1 MRTLFTKFLLV
12 ASLLF
17 LFLPALTAQ
26 TSATVTG
33 VVTDASGAILPD
45 TEVVLSNP
53 TTGVQYKDTT
63 NSAGS
68 YHFADVPPGPHYVMT
83 FSHAGFA
90 SYSVKDVYVNVANSR
105 TQNAKLSPGTQ
116 QTIEVSAS
124 GEGVTINTEDASI
137 GNNFQVE
144 QMNDLPVANRNSPG
158 ALINLQ
164 PGVANSS
171 VTGARTD
178 QTNITLD
185 GLDVNDF
192 ATGSFGAVTGNAPVD
207 SVQEFRGTV
216 AGFQTSSGQGG
227 GGQFQFITKSGTNHF
242 HGNLNEYHR
251 DNSTTANSWFNKNAV
266 PLVRQPKLV
275 RNQFGGALGGPIL
288 HDKLFFF
295 VDVNESRIAQQ
306 ANVSRIVPLPSYVA
320 GNINYVTNAPNC
332 AGKKMTDPTASPSC
346 FGTLT
351 PAQVKALD
359 PAGIGQSPAVA
370 ALLKSYPAPNDLS
383 LGDGINTGGYRFTA
397 DAGDNLSNYVGKIDY
412 TLTPKIKISARGSL
426 SRENR
431 VQAGAYQQFPG
442 LPAAG
447 QFVDRSYAYVVNVDW
462 QISQNKYNHFGYG
475 SNVQDYSFP
484 RAGNSLGVNQI
495 TFASGTT
502 TLMATPFS
510 SPSNGQARHVPIPQ
524 VSDDFIWALGR
535 HNLNFGGLFKWI
547 NTSSS
552 THLDLLT
559 QSIGLG
565 GNVQGFTSALHPA
578 NFGAS
583 NSGDVVK
590 FDEAFAVQLGRVGS
604 TSGTYNYD
612 KAGNALPLG
621 SGSNRTYRY
630 YQTMAYA
637 GDSWKIKSNLT
648 LNYGL
653 NWQIYSVPWETNGL
667 ENVQTTTF
675 NDYLKARVAQSQSAN
690 FAANSVPFITYLLGG
705 PANNGPGYYNMSW
718 KDLAPRVS
726 FAYQPS
732 WDNKTTFNGGAAIV
746 YDKTIVNA
754 IQYQQDQYSYLF
766 GQNVLTNYGDGTN
779 PDADLSKPAAT
790 GPYRFDAPPTVG
802 APPTPKAPYTPY
814 VTAGVPN
821 GLINGQ
827 FNEMVSPDLKT
838 PYNITT
844 SFGMQHEFPN
854 SIIFKLA
861 YAGRLGR
868 RLLAQADASQ
878 LLNNADPAS
887 GQTLDQAFT
896 YIEQEVR
903 RDPTN
908 RTHILNL
915 APQPYFEHLYAPYT
929 KGATAANI
937 TSRMAV
943 NQTSL
948 VAKGDLADFIQAY
961 SSRAVGSNLSMA
973 SQYAGNSVYTNMG
986 FSTYHGLLLT
996 VTQNLKH
1003 GLKYDV
1009 NYTFQHSID
1018 NTSLI
1023 ANSPAIGGYGFICDA
1038 VRPRLCRGNSDFDVT
1053 HVVNSDYLYALP
1065 IGRGRMFGSSMPLW
1079 LNEIVGGW
1087 DTSGIIQWQT
1097 GSAFGTS
1104 TEAFIAGYANNAP
1117 AIRTGNS
1124 SATVVKLNKSAGGSL
1139 FEYADPIAA
1148 AGAYSAPTGF
1158 TIGSR
1163 NDLRGPR
1170 NFTWDA
1176 SLKKSFALWPDK
1188 GINLK
1193 LAADAFN
1200 VLNHPSF
1207 AAPGNNS
1214 TSDDITTPA
1223 SFGQLTGTTNG
1234 ARVVQLVLRL
1244 EF

>member
-1 MRTLFTKFLLV
+1 MRNLFITFTALAVLLMTPMV
-12 ASLLF
+12 AN
-17 LFLPALTAQ
+17 AQ
-26 TSATVTG
+26 TAATVTG
-33 VVTDASGAILPD
+33 EVTDASGAALPD
-45 TEVVLSNP
+45 TDVALTNP
-53 TTGVQYKDTT
+53 TTGTELKVKT
-63 NSAGS
+63 NSAGT
-68 YHFADVPPGPHYVMT
+68 YRFGEVPPGPHYIMT
-83 FSHAGFA
+83 FSHPGFA
-90 SYSVKDVYVNVANSR
+90 SYSIKDVYVNVANSR
-105 TQNAKLSPGTQ
+105 TQNAKLTAGTSE
-116 QTIEVSAS
+116 TIEVSAS

-137 GNNFQVE
+137 GNNFQVD
-144 QMNDLPVANRNSPG
+144 QMNDLPVANRNSPA

-227 GGQFQFITKSGTNHF
+227 GGQFQFVTKSGTNHF

-251 DNSTTANSWFNKNAV
+251 DNSTTANSWFNKNSI

-306 ANVSRIVPLPSYVA
+306 ANVSRTVPLPSFVA
-320 GNINYVTNAPNC
+320 GNITYVTAA
-332 AGKKMTDPTASPSC
+332 AGCGGARKNDPTFSASC

-359 PAGIGQSPAVA
+359 PAGIGQSAAVLA
-370 ALLKSYPAPNDLS
+370 ILKSYPTPNDLT

-397 DAGDNLSNYVGKIDY
+397 DNGDNLSNYVGKIDY
-412 TLTPKIKISARGSL
+412 TLTPKIKISGRGSL

-431 VQAGAYQQFPG
+431 IQSVQQFPG
-442 LPAAG
+442 LPPAG
-447 QFVDRSYAYVVNVDW
+447 QFIDRSYAYVANIDW
-462 QISQNKYNHFGYG
+462 QISQNKFNRLGYG

-484 RAGNSLGVNQI
+484 RAGNPLGVNQI
-495 TFASGTT
+495 SFASGTT
-502 TLMATPFS
+502 TLMSTPYS
-510 SPSNGQARHVPIPQ
+510 SPVNGQGRHIPIPQ
-524 VSDDFIWALGR
+524 VSDDFIWSLGR

-547 NTSSS
+547 NTSSF
-552 THLDLLT
+552 TNLDLLSQT
-559 QSIGLG
+559 IGLG

-578 NFGAS
+578 DLGTS
-583 NSGDVVK
+583 VSGDVVN
-590 FDEAFAVQLGRVGS
+590 FDEAFAVDLGRVGS
-604 TSGTYNYD
+604 TGGTYNYD
-612 KAGNALPLG
+612 KAGNALPLN
-621 SGSNRTYRY
+621 SGSKRNYRY

-637 GDSWKIKSNLT
+637 GDSWKVKPNLT

-667 ENVQTTTF
+667 ENVQTTSF
-675 NDYLKARVAQSQSAN
+675 NDYLKARVAQTQSAN
-690 FAANSVPFITYLLGG
+690 FAPNGVPFITYLLGG
-705 PANNGPGYYNMSW
+705 PANNGPGYYSMSW

-732 WDNKTTFNGGAAIV
+732 WDRKTTFNGGAAIV

-779 PDADLSKPAAT
+779 PDADLSKPAAA
-790 GPYRFDAPPTVG
+790 GPYRFDAPPSVS
-802 APPTPKAPYTPY
+802 APATPKAPYTPY

-854 SIIFKLA
+854 SIIFKVA

-896 YIEQEVR
+896 YIEQQVR
-903 RDPTN
+903 ADSSRA
-908 RTHILNL
+908 HLLNL

-929 KGATAANI
+929 KGASAANI
-937 TSRMAV
+937 TSRMAI
-943 NQTSL
+943 NQASL

-961 SSRAVGSNLSMA
+961 SSRAVGANLSMS
-973 SQYAGNSVYTNMG
+973 SQFAGNSVYTNMG
-986 FSTYHGLLLT
+986 FSSYHGLLVT

-1023 ANSPAIGGYGFICDA
+1023 ANNPAIGGYGFICDA

-1053 HVVNSDYLYALP
+1053 HVINSDYLYALP
-1065 IGRGRMFGSSMPLW
+1065 IGRGRMFGSNMPLW
-1079 LNEIVGGW
+1079 LNEIIGGW
-1087 DTSGIIQWQT
+1087 ETSGIIQWQT

-1117 AIRTGNS
+1117 AIRTGT
-1124 SATVVKLNKSAGGSL
+1124 SAATIVKLTKSAGGSL
-1139 FEYADPIAA
+1139 FEYANPSAA

-1170 NFTWDA
+1170 NFNWDA

-1188 GINLK
+1188 GIDLK

-1214 TSDDITTPA
+1214 TSDDITTPT
-1223 SFGQLTGTTNG
+1223 SFGQLTTTTNG
-1234 ARVVQLVLRL
+1234 ARVVQLVVRL